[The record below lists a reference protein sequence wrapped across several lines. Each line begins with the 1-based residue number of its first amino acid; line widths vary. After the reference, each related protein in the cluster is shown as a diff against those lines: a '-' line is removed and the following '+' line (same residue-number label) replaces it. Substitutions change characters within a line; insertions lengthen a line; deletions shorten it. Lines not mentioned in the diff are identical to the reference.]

1 MFAINFYTQ
10 VYEDMLLKGRKTA
23 TIRLGDKSSKYV
35 AGELV
40 WITVGNRFG
49 RRRKLFTAI
58 NLACI
63 VLTLV
68 VLMVITSLLETA
80 FYPKGVEGKSDRF
93 LQVFMVRLDGQDGR
107 FIHAPRPG
115 ERVRIENVDS
125 PYWRARFNGA
135 RRLEPPQRY

>member
-1 MFAINFYTQ
+1 MFAINFYSQ

-58 NLACI
+58 IDSATVKRLAD
-63 VLTLV
+63 V
-68 VLMVITSLLETA
+68 SPRE
-80 FYPKGVEGKSDRF
+80 SDRENPEMRTHEE
-93 LQVFMVRLDGQDGR
+93 LITLLSRIYD
-107 FIHAPRPG
+107 RPVG
-115 ERVRIENVDS
+115 MEDPVTVVHFS
-125 PYWRARFNGA
+125 PVS
-135 RRLEPPQRY
+135 E

>member
-58 NLACI
+58 IDSAIVKRLADVSPREI
-63 VLTLV
+63 DRENPEMRTHEDLITFLGRIYDRPVSMEDPVTV
-68 VLMVITSLLETA
+68 VH
-80 FYPKGVEGKSDRF
+80 F
-93 LQVFMVRLDGQDGR
+93 
-107 FIHAPRPG
+107 
-115 ERVRIENVDS
+115 S
-125 PYWRARFNGA
+125 PVS
-135 RRLEPPQRY
+135 E

>member
-58 NLACI
+58 IDSATVKRLADVSPREI
-63 VLTLV
+63 DRENPEMRTHEDLITFLGRIYDRPVGMEDPVTV
-68 VLMVITSLLETA
+68 VH
-80 FYPKGVEGKSDRF
+80 F
-93 LQVFMVRLDGQDGR
+93 
-107 FIHAPRPG
+107 
-115 ERVRIENVDS
+115 S
-125 PYWRARFNGA
+125 PVS
-135 RRLEPPQRY
+135 E